1 MVLFIR
7 KDHDLRQFGE
17 ILGRVIHPRKGRPG
31 EKCGLTSPTAAAE
44 VLGGQVA
51 GERILMEPVRP
62 PPIQPTGVFHGLR
75 PGAILLG
82 VLVDT
87 LATFVTS
94 ALLIALFAAGLAG
107 AYDGE
112 LPEGALEPL
121 LTSPE
126 FLLASLV
133 AGLLCTAF
141 AGYVGAKRAACFCV
155 RHGAWIAVGSAV
167 AGQEGPHPPLWFDLV
182 GFTLMIPAGALGG
195 LLADYHLR
203 ILSSREEQ

>member
-1 MVLFIR
+1 
-7 KDHDLRQFGE
+7 
-17 ILGRVIHPRKGRPG
+17 
-31 EKCGLTSPTAAAE
+31 
-44 VLGGQVA
+44 
-51 GERILMEPVRP
+51 MEPVRP

-87 LATFVTS
+87 LATFVSS

-107 AYDGE
+107 AYEGE

-141 AGYVGAKRAACFCV
+141 AAYVGAKRAACFCV
-155 RHGAWIAVGSAV
+155 RHGAWIAVGSAFYTLFVYAV
-167 AGQEGPHPPLWFDLV
+167 AGPEGPHPPLWFDLV

-203 ILSSREEQ
+203 VLSSREEQ